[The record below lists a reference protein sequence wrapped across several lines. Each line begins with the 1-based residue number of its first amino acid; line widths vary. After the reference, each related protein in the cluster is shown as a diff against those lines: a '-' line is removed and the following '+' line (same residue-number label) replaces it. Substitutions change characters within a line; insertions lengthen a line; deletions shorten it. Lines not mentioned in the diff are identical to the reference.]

1 MKDRETVKFTT
12 YISRK
17 HLQILEKLS
26 KRTGKSIDEL
36 LKEALVNFL
45 EEVARKTAKMSNLS
59 RVD

>member
-12 YISRK
+12 DISRK
-17 HLQILEKLS
+17 HLQILEELS

-36 LKEALVNFL
+36 LEQALANFL
-45 EEVARKTAKMSNLS
+45 EEVARKTANMPNLS

>member
-1 MKDRETVKFTT
+1 MKDRETVAFTT
-12 YISRK
+12 DISQK
-17 HLQILEKLS
+17 HLQILEELS